1 MILAHRNQV
10 DSSDVWDTRP
20 VSKSSS
26 ARDTYPIE
34 PKIALRPS
42 PKTTRRKRRPPSSQA
57 LERPH
62 QQNRTAQKG
71 YKERNRRL
79 MEEMRHTLVQYLEHY

>member
-10 DSSDVWDTRP
+10 DSSDVCDTRP

-34 PKIALRPS
+34 PKIALRRPS
-42 PKTTRRKRRPPSSQA
+42 PKTTRTSSQA
-57 LERPH
+57 LERLL
-62 QQNRTAQKG
+62 QQNRTA
-71 YKERNRRL
+71 
-79 MEEMRHTLVQYLEHY
+79 